1 LGWGFPIWWVSLYFQ
16 RSQKQEFATHR
27 GSTHN
32 SLPPWTELASSRE
45 VPTIAKQVDR
55 DTALGHGLVPTT
67 SPLPPSESWFAA
79 ATSST
84 PLVVPS
90 LVKNIQDLWRNLH
103 LMGSYHITPVTT
115 LWTDVLLQGFAS
127 AQTILQTYNAVW
139 FLKAKLP
146 VETGSML
153 ILLKSRAR
161 GIVKTSKELFSSRL
175 IHIVPTGCMICA
187 WSYKPSWLPPAHG
200 SFIKQNDPE
209 THPSSDTNKQE
220 FLNICHKEL
229 EQKFRH
235 TYLNQRGLIE
245 HTVLNPSVEIWFCI
259 SPHKPRAGWF
269 STRENMNQRKLH
281 SI

>member
-1 LGWGFPIWWVSLYFQ
+1 MEKLGLSKYTRLGWGFPIWWVSLYFQ

-45 VPTIAKQVDR
+45 VRTIAKQVDR

-127 AQTILQTYNAVW
+127 AQTILQTYNTVW

-153 ILLKSRAR
+153 ILLNSR
-161 GIVKTSKELFSSRL
+161 KELGGLSKLQRSYSLQGSYILYRQDAWYVLEVTSLLGSHLHMDPSSNR
-175 IHIVPTGCMICA
+175 MIQNT
-187 WSYKPSWLPPAHG
+187 
-200 SFIKQNDPE
+200 SFI
-209 THPSSDTNKQE
+209 
-220 FLNICHKEL
+220 
-229 EQKFRH
+229 RH
-235 TYLNQRGLIE
+235 
-245 HTVLNPSVEIWFCI
+245 
-259 SPHKPRAGWF
+259 
-269 STRENMNQRKLH
+269 
-281 SI
+281 

>member
-16 RSQKQEFATHR
+16 TSQKQEFATHR

-55 DTALGHGLVPTT
+55 DTALGHVLVPTP
-67 SPLPPSESWFAA
+67 SPLPWSESWFAA
-79 ATSST
+79 ATSFST

-115 LWTDVLLQGFAS
+115 LWTDVLLQGFAP
-127 AQTILQTYNAVW
+127 AQTILQTYNTVW

-153 ILLKSRAR
+153 ILLNSR
-161 GIVKTSKELFSSRL
+161 KELGGLSKLQRSYSLQGWYILYQQDAWYVLEATSLLGSHLQMDPPSNRMIQRHINHKTLRSKNFWTYATKSETKIQAYVPVSERAYWTFCVESISRNL
-175 IHIVPTGCMICA
+175 
-187 WSYKPSWLPPAHG
+187 
-200 SFIKQNDPE
+200 
-209 THPSSDTNKQE
+209 
-220 FLNICHKEL
+220 
-229 EQKFRH
+229 
-235 TYLNQRGLIE
+235 
-245 HTVLNPSVEIWFCI
+245 VLCF
-259 SPHKPRAGWF
+259 
-269 STRENMNQRKLH
+269 TTQT
-281 SI
+281 